1 LKRLVILISGRG
13 SNMAALID
21 AVRGGEIDAV
31 IGAVISNRPDA
42 AGLKIAAAAEIATS
56 VVDHRAFAD
65 RGEFERSLTTA
76 IDAESPDLVVLAG
89 FMRILSAAFVAR
101 YTGRLLNIHPSLL
114 PAYPGVDTHRRALAD
129 GVRIHGCTVHFVT
142 SDVDCGPIVAQAA
155 VTVQQDD
162 DEATL
167 AARVL
172 AVEHRL
178 LVGAVRWFCA
188 DRLSIDGARVRIR
201 GETAGPAVLQ
211 APSDAATNSAPP
223 R

>member
-1 LKRLVILISGRG
+1 MKRLVILISGRG

-21 AVRGGEIDAV
+21 AVRAGDIDAA
-31 IGAVISNRPDA
+31 IGVVISNRPDA
-42 AGLKIAAAAEIATS
+42 AGLKLAAAAGVATE

-65 RGEFERSLTTA
+65 RREFEHSLTTA
-76 IDAESPDLVVLAG
+76 IDAAAPDLVVLAG
-89 FMRILSAAFVAR
+89 FMRILSPAFVAR
-101 YTGRLLNIHPSLL
+101 YAGRLLNIHPSLL
-114 PAYPGVDTHRRALAD
+114 PAYPGVETHRRALAD

-142 SDVDCGPIVAQAA
+142 SAVDSGPIVAQAA
-155 VTVQQDD
+155 VTVLQDD

-188 DRLSIDGARVRIR
+188 DRLTLDGVRVRIR

-211 APSDAATNSAPP
+211 APADETNSSPP